1 MGIRVVF
8 LDVAG
13 TLLTIPGG
21 VGAQYA
27 AVAARFGVTAPATA
41 LDAAFPAA
49 FRAAP
54 PMAFPGV
61 AASAV
66 PAREY
71 SVWHGLVRQVF
82 ADAGL
87 LDAFGAGRFDAY
99 FDAVYHHF
107 ESPAVWAE
115 YPDVFPALQALAGR
129 GVELGVITNFD
140 SRVLPLLAARGL
152 ARRFGSITLSSR
164 VGAVKP
170 DPAIFAAALAAHRA
184 VPAEAVH
191 VGDSPGEDAAGA
203 RAAGLAALL
212 IDRAGRHAGA
222 SLPHGIHRIASLT
235 EVARFL

>member
-27 AVAARFGVTAPATA
+27 AVAARFGVTARAET
-41 LDAAFPAA
+41 LDAAFPVA

-61 AASAV
+61 APASV
-66 PAREY
+66 PTEEY
-71 SVWHGLVRQVF
+71 RVWHGLVRRVF
-82 ADAGL
+82 TDAGL
-87 LDAFGAGRFDAY
+87 LDAFEADRFDAY
-99 FDAVYHHF
+99 FDAVFHHF

-115 YPDVFPALQALAGR
+115 YPDVLPALRALAGR

-140 SRVLPLLAARGL
+140 SRVVPLLAARGL
-152 ARRFGSITLSSR
+152 ARWFSSITLSSR

-170 DPAIFAAALAAHRA
+170 APAIFAAALAAHRA
-184 VPAEAVH
+184 TPAEALH
-191 VGDSPGEDAAGA
+191 VGDSPHEDTAGA
-203 RAAGLAALL
+203 RAAGLGALL
-212 IDRAGRHAGA
+212 VDRAGRHAAAGLPAGA
-222 SLPHGIHRIASLT
+222 GRIASLA
-235 EVARFL
+235 EIEQFL